1 MYPRDGHTLHPT
13 QWLQAQTCT
22 WDDPNA
28 GSPEGAPPQAGQTYP
43 QQSSARPGDPG
54 TCDQGPLLDLDAA
67 LAHSWQTIS
76 RSAPP
81 PKTSGQ
87 AGVLLEAEQT
97 STQLVRQLWTMRAL
111 LKDSA
116 RQLLARQSEAF
127 LADMWQGWR
136 YVCLLQ
142 RTQRELRRRGRQRKV
157 AQVVAAV
164 EADNVFQAAKQFAPK
179 TRRRRLQL
187 RAEKGEIQTHE
198 EEFRDILEYFRKLYR
213 LCLPARHRRLC
224 GRPSRL
230 D

>member
-1 MYPRDGHTLHPT
+1 MLPLPTAGKLSQGRPRHRRHQGRRESSLKQNKPPLS
-13 QWLQAQTCT
+13 WS
-22 WDDPNA
+22 
-28 GSPEGAPPQAGQTYP
+28 GS
-43 QQSSARPGDPG
+43 
-54 TCDQGPLLDLDAA
+54 
-67 LAHSWQTIS
+67 
-76 RSAPP
+76 
-81 PKTSGQ
+81 SG
-87 AGVLLEAEQT
+87 LCC
-97 STQLVRQLWTMRAL
+97 AL

-142 RTQRELRRRGRQRKV
+142 RTQRELHRRGRQRKV